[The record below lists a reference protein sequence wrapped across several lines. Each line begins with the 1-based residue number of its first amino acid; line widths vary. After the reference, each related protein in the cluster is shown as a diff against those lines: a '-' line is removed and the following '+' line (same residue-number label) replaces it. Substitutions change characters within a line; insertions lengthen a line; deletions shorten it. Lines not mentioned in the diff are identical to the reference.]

1 MKNLRQVLLGILAAL
16 LSSGIILGSFVL
28 SLAEGGVRVAAAF
41 TVTSTS
47 LSSPSPTLPPI
58 TQKPGEPTYTPSP
71 VPSNTPVPVI
81 PTVAAKCTPLPG
93 WVIYTT
99 QVGDTLETLAQ
110 EYHTTPAELR
120 QVNCMEFDTL
130 YANTTLY
137 VPNLPPTNTSTPTH
151 TALPTDTPPPAKP
164 TRTLAPTQCIPP
176 RGWVL
181 YTIKRGDTLFTL
193 SKILGVTVSQLQ
205 QANCIISPDN
215 IRAGQKIYVPF
226 LPATN
231 TPPPT
236 AAPTRLPPTSTFTS
250 PPPTATSQPTPT
262 PTETPVIPISTKSP
276 EPTVPAPPPTDT
288 PPAPSATPVTVEPPP
303 VPVVTPG
310 ASLQPGFSVAYEPG
324 TLLAKLASGFRE
336 AIYTLPGIL
345 MFE

>member
-16 LSSGIILGSFVL
+16 LSSGIILGSFAL
-28 SLAEGGVRVAAAF
+28 SLAEGGVQVAAAL
-41 TVTSTS
+41 TATSTS
-47 LSSPSPTLPPI
+47 LSSPSPTSPPV

-71 VPSNTPVPVI
+71 IPSDTPI
-81 PTVAAKCTPLPG
+81 PILPTATPRCTPLPG

-110 EYHTTPAELR
+110 EYHTTPAALR
-120 QVNCMEFDTL
+120 QANCMEFDTL

-137 VPNLPPTNTSTPTH
+137 VPNLPTSTFTPTH
-151 TALPTDTPPPAKP
+151 TALPTVTPSPARP
-164 TRTLAPTQCIPP
+164 TRTSAPSQCIPP

-181 YTIKRGDTLFTL
+181 YTIKRGDTLFSL

-205 QANCIISPDN
+205 QVNCISSPNN

-236 AAPTRLPPTSTFTS
+236 ATPTRLPPTPTFTS
-250 PPPTATSQPTPT
+250 PPPTATSQPTAK

-276 EPTVPAPPPTDT
+276 EPTIPAPPPTNT
-288 PPAPSATPVTVEPPP
+288 PPAPSVTPVTVEPPP
-303 VPVVTPG
+303 VPPVTPG
-310 ASLQPGFSVAYEPG
+310 ASLPPGFSVAYQPG

-336 AIYTLPGIL
+336 ALDTLPGIRR
-345 MFE
+345 FE